1 MMGRV
6 VPCAGLVGTVADC
19 APPGFDP
26 LSSRAASFCLIALMT
41 RDDIFKKVQTILVDA
56 LAVDEEEVT
65 MSSVLTKDLGAESI
79 DFLDIVFKIEQAFG
93 SKIAQGE
100 LFPEGGAQD
109 PKFVQNGK
117 ITPDG
122 LASLKARMPHVDF
135 SAFEKDP
142 QLSKVGEL
150 FTVETLVK
158 FIEHKLKK

>member
-1 MMGRV
+1 ML
-6 VPCAGLVGTVADC
+6 CAGLVGLSADC
-19 APPGFDP
+19 APPGSDTFG
-26 LSSRAASFCLIALMT
+26 SRAEPLRLIALMT

-56 LAVDEEEVT
+56 LAVDDEDVT

-93 SKIAQGE
+93 IKIAQGE

-109 PKFVQNGK
+109 PKFVQNGR
-117 ITPDG
+117 ITPEG
-122 LASLKARMPHVDF
+122 LTSLKARMPHVDF

-142 QLSKVGEL
+142 QISKVGEL